1 MPAPLRPINPAARGR
16 SRIRPANTFADR
28 NASYGD
34 SRLSS
39 QTLLIQNGNKKK
51 NAGERA
57 IFSQSDAAM
66 SAIAYEPISSAYR
79 RGGMGN
85 EGRA

>member
-1 MPAPLRPINPAARGR
+1 MPAPLRTINPAARGR
-16 SRIRPANTFADR
+16 SRIRPANADTAR

-39 QTLLIQNGNKKK
+39 DPLLIQVGNKKK